1 MKMKARLKLA
11 LLVVVLTA
19 VIYTGFRFAV
29 SYITGQPF
37 SFGFWSD
44 GDSKPVQNFVVAG
57 VDEDGL
63 RTDLILLCQYNL
75 ADNSVD
81 VLQIPRDTKV
91 ETERYDKKINSAY
104 GSQRKT
110 EALYDEIESV
120 TGIRPDK
127 HVIVN
132 FKGFRELVDEIGG
145 VDMNVP
151 MRMYYT
157 DPAQNLVIDLYPGQQ
172 HLDGRKAEMF
182 MRFRKN
188 NDGSG
193 YPNGDL
199 DRLSAQKTFYS
210 AVMDKLISFE
220 SLWNASDILSVVTK
234 NVNTNFSG
242 DDIFRYVSRIPKFRS
257 ENVRFHTLPG
267 AGGYD
272 TNGISYFFCD
282 KEQTKDLI
290 DEYFDASKSKAE

>member
-1 MKMKARLKLA
+1 MKLKARLKLA
-11 LLVVVLTA
+11 LVVIVLTVVV
-19 VIYTGFRFAV
+19 YTGFRFAM
-29 SYITGQPF
+29 SFITGQPF

-44 GDSKPVQNFVVAG
+44 DNSKAVRNFVVAG
-57 VDEDGL
+57 VDEDGM
-63 RTDLILLCQYNL
+63 RTDLILLCQFDN
-75 ADNSVD
+75 ADNSLE

-104 GSQRKT
+104 GSKRKT
-110 EALYDEIESV
+110 EALCDEIESV
-120 TGIRPDK
+120 TGIRPDRY
-127 HVIVN
+127 VVVS

-151 MRMYYT
+151 IRMYYT
-157 DPAQNLVIDLYPGQQ
+157 DPAQDLVIDLYPGQQ

-193 YPNGDL
+193 YPNGDI
-199 DRLSAQKTFYS
+199 DRLAAQKNFYG
-210 AVMDKLISFE
+210 AVMDSLISFR
-220 SLWNASDILSVVTK
+220 SLWNASDILSVVTR
-234 NVNTNFSG
+234 NVKTNFSG
-242 DDIFRYVSRIPKFRS
+242 DEIFRYLSKIPGLSSERIRI
-257 ENVRFHTLPG
+257 HTLPG

-282 KEQTKDLI
+282 DEQTKALM
-290 DEYFDASKSKAE
+290 DEYFNTSVK